1 MKGVVFT
8 LIRGFFG
15 DNINRAVSETV
26 NAAVS
31 PANVAVYCKVF
42 KDSMWFV
49 KLKLNQ
55 TNRNPPQKKTKRKKK
70 HQLSHFGILVIPGG
84 LLRRALSALGAA
96 ASMLHHS
103 AVYADVRTPIC

>member
-15 DNINRAVSETV
+15 DNINRAVSDTV

-49 KLKLNQ
+49 KLNQ
-55 TNRNPPQKKTKRKKK
+55 TNRKPPKKKNKTQKK
-70 HQLSHFGILVIPGG
+70 HQSLSHFGILVIPGG
-84 LLRRALSALGAA
+84 LLHRALSALGAA